1 MEMNLTHEIKEI
13 YDVKTPRH
21 IEFGDPLY
29 YEEYHGKE
37 LAGLVIDYKPP
48 QFFQTRLVLRER
60 QYEEFD
66 GAKFLAMVIYFGPPE
81 LMHVYLQDKYFKSQ
95 TIEEKEIGLD
105 TGRYNLVIDGIGK
118 EVDIGA
124 DDYCGRIDKYVCTG
138 EKAKMVLG
146 AVLTIE
152 MPSESTF
159 DEMKKLAA
167 FYFKDM
173 KLIERRE
180 ERPTNTKDDPIK

>member
-118 EVDIGA
+118 AGGPKTQSGRPQAKFAQGRNEKGGA
-124 DDYCGRIDKYVCTG
+124 GCRRTG
-138 EKAKMVLG
+138 
-146 AVLTIE
+146 
-152 MPSESTF
+152 
-159 DEMKKLAA
+159 
-167 FYFKDM
+167 
-173 KLIERRE
+173 
-180 ERPTNTKDDPIK
+180 